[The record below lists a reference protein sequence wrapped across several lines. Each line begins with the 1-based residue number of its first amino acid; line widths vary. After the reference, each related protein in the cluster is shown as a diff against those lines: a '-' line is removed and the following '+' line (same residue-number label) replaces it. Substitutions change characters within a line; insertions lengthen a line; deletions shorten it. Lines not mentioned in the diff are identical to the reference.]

1 MSAKPVV
8 NVKPNKL
15 SSGFT
20 EAIEFCRELSRNTGD
35 SDLDMSEVRFVS
47 PSFLLP
53 AMVYLQNLPY
63 WPNMTNI
70 GTYLSVVSFQN
81 GGVDSS
87 RFLRSSAFKSYM
99 ESYAS
104 KSFIPIIKFPTDLS
118 GSDTRNAILDCIDN
132 ILGRQVKFG
141 NNVRQA
147 LKYIIG
153 EAVDNI
159 VEHANSKFGY
169 IVAQFLNF
177 SVGVM

>member
-1 MSAKPVV
+1 MSPKPVV

-87 RFLRSSAFKSYM
+87 RF
-99 ESYAS
+99 
-104 KSFIPIIKFPTDLS
+104 
-118 GSDTRNAILDCIDN
+118 
-132 ILGRQVKFG
+132 
-141 NNVRQA
+141 
-147 LKYIIG
+147 
-153 EAVDNI
+153 
-159 VEHANSKFGY
+159 
-169 IVAQFLNF
+169 
-177 SVGVM
+177 

>member
-1 MSAKPVV
+1 MSPKPVV

-70 GTYLSVVSFQN
+70 GTYLSVVSFQRRRRFVPFFKEL
-81 GGVDSS
+81 GIQILYGVICI
-87 RFLRSSAFKSYM
+87 
-99 ESYAS
+99 E
-104 KSFIPIIKFPTDLS
+104 KFHTD
-118 GSDTRNAILDCIDN
+118 
-132 ILGRQVKFG
+132 
-141 NNVRQA
+141 
-147 LKYIIG
+147 Y
-153 EAVDNI
+153 
-159 VEHANSKFGY
+159 
-169 IVAQFLNF
+169 
-177 SVGVM
+177 